1 MMNFAPA
8 ARRPWHRR
16 ALRWIGAA
24 GMALLVCPSM
34 QAHAD
39 EQIWSALI
47 LATDAEKP
55 KPSPAELVK
64 YSAKIQRIFGYN
76 QLEIIGSATKTI
88 DEEFEKWLVPSQ
100 NFWLCAKS
108 KRLGD
113 SKYLL
118 DLSLFQDKRRL
129 VDTQAKL
136 GANSPL
142 LIRGPMHERG
152 QLIIVLLV
160 EP

>member
-24 GMALLVCPSM
+24 GMALLVGPSM

-55 KPSPAELVK
+55 KPAPAELVK

-76 QLEIIGSATKTI
+76 Q
-88 DEEFEKWLVPSQ
+88 F
-100 NFWLCAKS
+100 
-108 KRLGD
+108 
-113 SKYLL
+113 
-118 DLSLFQDKRRL
+118 
-129 VDTQAKL
+129 
-136 GANSPL
+136 
-142 LIRGPMHERG
+142 
-152 QLIIVLLV
+152 
-160 EP
+160 